1 MQDFNQE
8 IQKLFL
14 EMFLSDAEAFVRCQG
29 IFESENFDQQ
39 LRDGAEFISKYVD
52 EYKVMP
58 ELDIVNTSCG
68 TTLKDASSIAMAII
82 AIAIIENNINLVFAI
97 LFLLL

>member
-1 MQDFNQE
+1 MQDFNQD

-39 LRDGAEFISKYVD
+39 LKESAEFIRT
-52 EYKVMP
+52 P
-58 ELDIVNTSCG
+58 AN
-68 TTLKDASSIAMAII
+68 
-82 AIAIIENNINLVFAI
+82 
-97 LFLLL
+97 

>member
-1 MQDFNQE
+1 MQDFNQD

-52 EYKVMP
+52 DGFRKPY
-58 ELDIVNTSCG
+58 
-68 TTLKDASSIAMAII
+68 
-82 AIAIIENNINLVFAI
+82 
-97 LFLLL
+97 LL